1 MSLFIESIKLTD
13 GVFCRLSL
21 HQSRVN
27 KIFAEYFPT
36 DKVIQL
42 ECLFC
47 NSNFPQKGKYKCR
60 IVFDKSVQQ
69 FEIADYQI
77 RSIKSLRLIETDA
90 KSYPYKREDRTAI
103 NEAFAQ
109 RGTCDDVL
117 LVRNGFLTDTSYAN
131 IALYDGY
138 KWFTPEIPLVYG
150 VNRAQLLLE
159 GKIHEKQIKLNDL
172 QNYTRIRLF
181 NAMIEFGEIE
191 INIENCFC

>member
-1 MSLFIESIKLTD
+1 MSLFIESIKLVD

-42 ECLFC
+42 ECLLC

-90 KSYPYKREDRTAI
+90 KSYPYKIEDRTAI

-117 LVRNGFLTDTSYAN
+117 LVRSGFLTDTSYAN